1 MKKAESS
8 FVLFVGKEMSMDLV
22 EPRVKPPLDEGF
34 RPAVLYNHA
43 FLDSVRK
50 SGKEECLGIAI
61 ERNSG
66 MTSVFETTVFA
77 EHSEMAK
84 ANLPYVKRLAKTLLW
99 QWGGWKIMIGGS
111 RDVGKHI
118 ENAYSKGGKRA
129 FDAEFMG
136 GVYRKPFSVE
146 VVDFDDLPQPKEE
159 RVLLGRHLDGFRIGF
174 DAGASDRKVAAVID
188 GKAVFSEE
196 VAWDPKNQRDPQYH
210 YDEIMSALHTAAS
223 HMPRVDAIGVSAAG
237 IYINNRVRVASLF
250 RGVPEEL
257 FEKKVSDMF
266 LDMKREWGGI
276 PLEVANDGDVT
287 ALAGAMSLNDT
298 NVLGIA
304 LGSSEAGG
312 YIDGEGYIT
321 GWLNELAFVPVD
333 LNPQAPVDEW
343 SGDRG
348 CGVHYFSQ
356 EAVIRLASA
365 AGIILDGTQT
375 PAEKLRY
382 VQKMMSGG
390 DERARRIFETIG
402 CYTGYGIAYY
412 ADFYD
417 IKHVL
422 ILGRV
427 TSGDG
432 GNIILR
438 KAEEVLELEFPDLAR
453 IEVHLPGESIRR
465 VGQAIAA
472 ASLPGLKLCVGL

>member
-8 FVLFVGKEMSMDLV
+8 FVLFVGKEMSVNPV

-50 SGKEECLGIAI
+50 SGKEEALGIAI
-61 ERNSG
+61 ERNNG
-66 MTSVFETTVFA
+66 MTSVSETAMYA
-77 EHSEMAK
+77 EGHEMAK
-84 ANLPYVKRLAKTLLW
+84 ANLPYAERLVKTLLW
-99 QWGGWKIMIGGS
+99 QWGGWKIIIGGS
-111 RDVGKHI
+111 RNVGEHI
-118 ENAYSKGGKRA
+118 RDEYSQQGKRA
-129 FDAEFMG
+129 FDTKFMS
-136 GVYRKPFSVE
+136 GVYKKPFTVE
-146 VVDFDDLPQPKEE
+146 IVDFDDLPQPKEE
-159 RVLLGRHLDGFRIGF
+159 RVSLGRHLAGCRIGF

-188 GKAVFSEE
+188 GKVVFSEE
-196 VAWDPKNQRDPQYH
+196 VVWDPKNQSDPQYH
-210 YDEIMSALHTAAS
+210 YDGIMSALRAAAS

-250 RGVPEEL
+250 RGVPEDL
-257 FEKKVSDMF
+257 FDKKVSDMF
-266 LDMKREWGGI
+266 LDMKREWGGV

-312 YIDGEGYIT
+312 YIDGGGYIT

-365 AGIILDGTQT
+365 AGIVLDEIRA
-375 PAEKLRY
+375 PAEKLRH
-382 VQKMMSGG
+382 VQKMMSRG
-390 DERARRIFETIG
+390 DDSARKIFETIG
-402 CYTGYGIAYY
+402 CYIGYGIAYY

-417 IKHVL
+417 IKHVP

-432 GNIILR
+432 GNVILE
-438 KAEEVLELEFPDLAR
+438 KAEEVLELEFPDLAAR
-453 IEVHLPGESIRR
+453 IKVHLPGESVRR

-472 ASLPGLKLCVGL
+472 ASLPGLK